1 MSRTLRRVI
10 DIVDCFDA
18 RRTSLSL
25 TAISECT
32 GLNLA
37 TTSRLLKALEEAE
50 FVRRDSITKRYM
62 LGSRLI
68 VWGAR
73 ASASHPIRAVA
84 EPIMLHLLHESNE
97 TVALYVRVG
106 DRRVCVATYESPQPI
121 RHVLPLGS
129 TLRITEAAGGR
140 AVLANLPDDEALRL
154 IRNDPHLSDIER
166 DEDQAGPS
174 GHPSTRVCLRC
185 PSDAAAP
192 HAWSIASPVFD
203 RAGVVTAVLVVS
215 GPDIRIDDQI
225 AQRHGAPLVPAAR
238 ELSRGQLQ
246 VCQTVNRAAEAR
258 GSAVMP

>member
-84 EPIMLHLLHESNE
+84 EPIMLHLLHETNE

-140 AVLANLPDDEALRL
+140 AMLANLPDDEALRL

-166 DEDQAGPS
+166 DEIRQVLPDIRARGYAF
-174 GHPSTRVCLRC
+174 GVHLTT
-185 PSDAAAP
+185 P
-192 HAWSIASPVFD
+192 HAWSIASPIFD

-225 AQRHGAPLVPAAR
+225 AQRHGAQLVPAAR
-238 ELSRGQLQ
+238 ELSRALGVPTLS
-246 VCQTVNRAAEAR
+246 RAAEAR
-258 GSAVMP
+258 GSTVMP